1 MPSGIEALAALQS
14 LGISIPTQARGAK
27 SLLDIQ
33 ASDERHAMEA
43 EWQRIQDKKAKESK
57 RAFNRQKRSFT
68 GRMAGSIL
76 GWIIG
81 NLIAPG
87 VGGIAGAGI
96 GSGLGQ
102 VGGAN
107 YAIDMSAFL
116 PGGKPWHEFA
126 TKRRVSHVPF
136 KYDDPGGMF
145 YKGKRK
151 ELKGKVADIE
161 MDFDIADKTFEQQI
175 IANMFSDAFKAWVGQ
190 KTFGGSG
197 GSSDIQTA
205 GRWGRKDGALMFDMA
220 PIGPDQGFGELEGII
235 PGWPLSTDF
244 GGVYPN

>member
-57 RAFNRQKRSFT
+57 RAFNKQKRSFT

-76 GWIIG
+76 GWIVG

-107 YAIDMSAFL
+107 YAIDPLAIL
-116 PGGKPWHEFA
+116 PGGKPFA

-136 KYDDPGGMF
+136 AYDAPGGMF

-161 MDFDIADKTFEQQI
+161 LDFDIADKTFEQQI
-175 IANMFSDAFKAWVGQ
+175 IANMFSDAFKAWAGQ
-190 KTFGGSG
+190 KTFGGFG
-197 GSSDIQTA
+197 GSGTGSGTPA
-205 GRWGRKDGALMFDMA
+205 Y
-220 PIGPDQGFGELEGII
+220 PGPFV
-235 PGWPLSTDF
+235 T
-244 GGVYPN
+244 

>member
-33 ASDERHAMEA
+33 ASDEKHAMEA

-57 RAFNRQKRSFT
+57 RAFNKQKRSFT

-76 GWIIG
+76 GWIVG

-107 YAIDMSAFL
+107 YAIDPLAIL
-116 PGGKPWHEFA
+116 PGGKPFA

-151 ELKGKVADIE
+151 EHKGKVADIE

-175 IANMFSDAFKAWVGQ
+175 IANMFSDAFKAWAGQ
-190 KTFGGSG
+190 KTFGGFG
-197 GSSDIQTA
+197 GSGTGSGTPA
-205 GRWGRKDGALMFDMA
+205 Y
-220 PIGPDQGFGELEGII
+220 PGPFV
-235 PGWPLSTDF
+235 T
-244 GGVYPN
+244 